1 MNLEAKKKSFL
12 KYLEREEF
20 EICYTGLAT
29 GGLVFNTCKVSEYK
43 NDDSNAREVYLWDI
57 KNAEWLKINVGSII
71 YIKFKTSDEILKLEE
86 TERIVKEQLEL
97 PINITDSL
105 SSTEDWWI
113 WVMGQRKEWLKKEE
127 ELEKSHNDRI
137 KKSRKEIKSA
147 ISKVRADTSWSYGSE
162 L

>member
-1 MNLEAKKKSFL
+1 MNLETKKKNFL

-57 KNAEWLKINVGSII
+57 KNTEWLKINVCSII
-71 YIKFKTSDEILKLEE
+71 YIKFKTSNEILKLEE

-105 SSTEDWWI
+105 SATDDWWT

-127 ELEKSHNDRI
+127 ENKKLLESRSKHSKKII
-137 KKSRKEIKSA
+137 KDA
-147 ISKVRADTSWSYGSE
+147 ISKATTDILDFYGSG